1 MNLGKWPFN
10 AKLSSQACLC
20 SIHPVAV
27 DHRHFA
33 GKQNINY
40 FGNPKYY
47 FTSKVLMAQMHFV
60 LWLTCPRYR
69 WNVDLIQCCICQYSH
84 INLLS
89 PEPWLSSPT
98 RIERRQNPHQ
108 KHITWSNQ
116 QLTMIEL
123 TEWEH
128 HGYRYECYTWRNSLQ
143 ISLHSMNGFPH
154 NISNNVNISKRKN
167 KLFYNLVP
175 SLWWSL
181 IYIPQ
186 TCMAPNKKLLIL
198 TEFTWYSST

>member
-1 MNLGKWPFN
+1 MSPFEPGPSQQCRNRGAPWP
-10 AKLSSQACLC
+10 LLQW
-20 SIHPVAV
+20 AV
-27 DHRHFA
+27 TGGRIA
-33 GKQNINY
+33 AAWP
-40 FGNPKYY
+40 GNPRPKDWQGVGFHCGQSVPIAYGN
-47 FTSKVLMAQMHFV
+47 V
-60 LWLTCPRYR
+60 CPRYR
-69 WNVDLIQCCICQYSH
+69 WNVDLIQYCICQYSH

-154 NISNNVNISKRKN
+154 NIHIVGCEHIQQCEHIKK
-167 KLFYNLVP
+167 KK
-175 SLWWSL
+175 
-181 IYIPQ
+181 Q
-186 TCMAPNKKLLIL
+186 TIL
-198 TEFTWYSST
+198 

>member
-1 MNLGKWPFN
+1 MAIQSKAFITGLPM
-10 AKLSSQACLC
+10 Q
-20 SIHPVAV
+20 HPVAV
-27 DHRHFA
+27 DHRYFA

-40 FGNPKYY
+40 FGNPKYH
-47 FTSKVLMAQMHFV
+47 FTSKVLMAQMHNFV

-108 KHITWSNQ
+108 KHITWLNQ

-123 TEWEH
+123 TEWDH
-128 HGYRYECYTWRNSLQ
+128 HGYRYECYTHLLQ

-154 NISNNVNISKRKN
+154 NIHIVGCEHIQQCEHIKK
-167 KLFYNLVP
+167 KK
-175 SLWWSL
+175 
-181 IYIPQ
+181 Q
-186 TCMAPNKKLLIL
+186 TIL
-198 TEFTWYSST
+198 